1 MASIADIRHHMRVVS
16 QTLQITKAMQMI
28 STSKMK
34 KGLARYDA
42 TAIYLQEVRQTI
54 KDVLM
59 HAEGQSHRYLQVA
72 VRLALRMHQDVLD
85 GLAHFLEVDGGGV
98 IARQTLFHLGG
109 GDHLHGLC
117 DLQRLRDHA
126 HVVADIGYARHVLLT
141 S

>member
-1 MASIADIRHHMRVVS
+1 MGELDVDRIA
-16 QTLQITKAMQMI
+16 A
-28 STSKMK
+28 
-34 KGLARYDA
+34 A
-42 TAIYLQEVRQTI
+42 LQEVPGHLADAE
-54 KDVLM
+54 DVALLKAL
-59 HAEGQSHRYLQVA
+59 HVLHGQVHHVAVVAAGKALVRRDDDVRGAVSLRRLQVA
-72 VRLALRMHQDVLD
+72 VRLALRVHQDVLD
-85 GLAHFLEVDGGGV
+85 GLAHFFEVDGVGV